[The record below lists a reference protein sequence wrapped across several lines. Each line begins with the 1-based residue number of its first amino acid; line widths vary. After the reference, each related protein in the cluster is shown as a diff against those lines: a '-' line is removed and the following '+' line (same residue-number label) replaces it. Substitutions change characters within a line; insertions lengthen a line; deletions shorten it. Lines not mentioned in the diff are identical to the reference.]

1 MQLEVDGPSDGNKQI
16 IYAHSG
22 GYNKNDNL
30 CPQGGWED
38 GGERIFLF
46 NAFLYSLN
54 WNKIFKMN
62 LAMFILMLVL
72 RRKSRAQ
79 GTLFLKELPVRIG
92 NRGSKRAFLVGYVSN
107 KGR

>member
-1 MQLEVDGPSDGNKQI
+1 
-16 IYAHSG
+16 
-22 GYNKNDNL
+22 
-30 CPQGGWED
+30 
-38 GGERIFLF
+38 
-46 NAFLYSLN
+46 
-54 WNKIFKMN
+54 MN

-92 NRGSKRAFLVGYVSN
+92 NWGSKRAFLVGYVSN